1 MLAPALAEESE
12 DEEAVMRMTSDANTG
27 NNTSPAVATAAPGR
41 AGVST
46 TAVEQY
52 WNAFQSVGGDWSP
65 YIAGAAVGIG
75 AVCAPFIAASAAT
88 ATGYACAAAGVTMIA
103 SKISDNS
110 RAVQQSH
117 DQRAIAEAQIE
128 ATKEV
133 RKHKETVE
141 AQERVMK
148 IMAENGQTEALAIFR
163 NGGGNGSG
171 RKRGHGR
178 YKEVGGSR
186 NAGLLEYH
194 HDFDSC

>member
-1 MLAPALAEESE
+1 LAEESL
-12 DEEAVMRMTSDANTG
+12 DEGVVMRTSNANMG
-27 NNTSPAVATAAPGR
+27 NDTSFDVATAAPGP
-41 AGVST
+41 AGTST

-75 AVCAPFIAASAAT
+75 AVCVPFIAASVAT

-103 SKISDNS
+103 NRLSDNN

-128 ATKEV
+128 ATKDV

-148 IMAENGQTEALAIFR
+148 TMVKNGQTEALAMF
-163 NGGGNGSG
+163 GNGRGNGYG
-171 RKRGHGR
+171 RKKGHGR
-178 YKEVGGSR
+178 HKEIGSPQ